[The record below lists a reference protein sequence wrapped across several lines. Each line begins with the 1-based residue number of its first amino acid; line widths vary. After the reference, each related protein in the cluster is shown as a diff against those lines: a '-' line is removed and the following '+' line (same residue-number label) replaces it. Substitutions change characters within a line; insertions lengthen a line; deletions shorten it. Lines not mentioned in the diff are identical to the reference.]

1 MMVIQAMMET
11 GSKVMLSGDRA
22 SNNKSIQAGTL
33 SWSQSVART
42 LVLNKLA
49 KVPHGGLRIDEP
61 DGNTVLLGD
70 SHNSQAIGHIVLTD
84 WCTYSMMMSGGAMG
98 AAEAFMEQS
107 WSSPDLVK
115 VIRYFAANVDAMQAL
130 EGGFAALSKP
140 ALRMLHRYNRNS
152 LQGSRRNISA
162 HYDLGNDFFSLFL
175 DRTMMYSSAVF
186 SRPEASL
193 EEASVHKLD
202 LICQR
207 LQLQPGMTVLEI
219 GTGWGGLALHAAQHY
234 GVTVTTTTI
243 SREQAR
249 YARDLVADAGLSDRI
264 TILEKDY
271 RELTGQYDRVVSVEM
286 IEAVGAEFLP
296 GYFDVLGKRLKPEG
310 LLLIQAITVPDQRY
324 HYALKQVD
332 FIKRYIFPGGF
343 LPSVSVMCDN
353 LTRHTRLVTM
363 ELHDIGHDY
372 ALTLNHWRQRF
383 HDALPRIR
391 ELGFDERFVRMWEY
405 YLCYCEGAFLER
417 AISTVHLVAAGP
429 AYRPSFQ
436 A

>member
-1 MMVIQAMMET
+1 
-11 GSKVMLSGDRA
+11 MLSGDKA
-22 SNNKSIQAGTL
+22 SDNKGDQAGTL
-33 SWSQSVART
+33 SWPQSVART
-42 LVLNKLA
+42 LVLNQLEKL
-49 KVPHGGLRIDEP
+49 PRGGLRIDEP
-61 DGNTVLLGD
+61 DGNTVMLG
-70 SHNSQAIGHIVLTD
+70 SAVRGNNAQANDLGHIVLAD
-84 WCTYSMMMSGGAMG
+84 WRTYSMMMSGGALG
-98 AAEAFMEQS
+98 AAEAFMEQG
-107 WSSPDLVK
+107 WSSPDLIK

-140 ALRMLHRYNRNS
+140 ALKMLHRYNRNS

-186 SRPEASL
+186 PRPDASL
-193 EEASVHKLD
+193 EEASVHKLE

-207 LQLQPGMTVLEI
+207 LQLQPGMTLLEI

-249 YARDLVADAGLSDRI
+249 YARQQVADAGLDDCI

-310 LLLIQAITVPDQRY
+310 LLLIQAITVPDQRFD
-324 HYALKQVD
+324 YALKQVD
-332 FIKRYIFPGGF
+332 FIDRK
-343 LPSVSVMCDN
+343 SVV
-353 LTRHTRLVTM
+353 
-363 ELHDIGHDY
+363 
-372 ALTLNHWRQRF
+372 
-383 HDALPRIR
+383 
-391 ELGFDERFVRMWEY
+391 
-405 YLCYCEGAFLER
+405 
-417 AISTVHLVAAGP
+417 
-429 AYRPSFQ
+429 
-436 A
+436 

>member
-1 MMVIQAMMET
+1 
-11 GSKVMLSGDRA
+11 MLSGDKA
-22 SNNKSIQAGTL
+22 SDNKGDQAGTL
-33 SWSQSVART
+33 SWPQSVART
-42 LVLNKLA
+42 LVLNQLEKL
-49 KVPHGGLRIDEP
+49 PRGGLRIDEP
-61 DGNTVLLGD
+61 DGNTVMLG
-70 SHNSQAIGHIVLTD
+70 SAVRGNNAQANEANDLGHIVLAD
-84 WCTYSMMMSGGAMG
+84 WRTYSMMMSGGALG
-98 AAEAFMEQS
+98 AAEAFMEQG
-107 WSSPDLVK
+107 WSSPDLIK

-140 ALRMLHRYNRNS
+140 ALKMLHRYNRNS

-186 SRPEASL
+186 PRPDASL
-193 EEASVHKLD
+193 EEASVHKLE

-207 LQLQPGMTVLEI
+207 LQLQPGMTLLEI

-249 YARDLVADAGLSDRI
+249 YARQQVADAGLDDCIS
-264 TILEKDY
+264 ILEKDY

-310 LLLIQAITVPDQRY
+310 LLLIQAITVPDQRFD
-324 HYALKQVD
+324 YALKQVD

-353 LTRHTRLVTM
+353 LTRHTRLVAT

-383 HDALPRIR
+383 HGALSRIR

-429 AYRPSFQ
+429 AYRPSCKPSPQ

>member
-1 MMVIQAMMET
+1 
-11 GSKVMLSGDRA
+11 MLSGDRA

-115 VIRYFAANVDAMQAL
+115 VIRYFAANVDAIQAL

-175 DRTMMYSSAVF
+175 DRTMMYSL
-186 SRPEASL
+186 SL
-193 EEASVHKLD
+193 IH
-202 LICQR
+202 I
-207 LQLQPGMTVLEI
+207 
-219 GTGWGGLALHAAQHY
+219 
-234 GVTVTTTTI
+234 
-243 SREQAR
+243 
-249 YARDLVADAGLSDRI
+249 
-264 TILEKDY
+264 
-271 RELTGQYDRVVSVEM
+271 
-286 IEAVGAEFLP
+286 
-296 GYFDVLGKRLKPEG
+296 
-310 LLLIQAITVPDQRY
+310 
-324 HYALKQVD
+324 
-332 FIKRYIFPGGF
+332 
-343 LPSVSVMCDN
+343 
-353 LTRHTRLVTM
+353 
-363 ELHDIGHDY
+363 
-372 ALTLNHWRQRF
+372 
-383 HDALPRIR
+383 
-391 ELGFDERFVRMWEY
+391 
-405 YLCYCEGAFLER
+405 
-417 AISTVHLVAAGP
+417 
-429 AYRPSFQ
+429 
-436 A
+436 